1 MKRRKRKKALD
12 DSFDLFLDTITNT
25 FGGVLLIALLIVLMI
40 RESKESAPQVSSSG
54 NSENYS
60 VVNSQ
65 TDALNAE
72 KAKLELELDTVK
84 EFEKGFETAE
94 LKQLAEDLTTQTL
107 QNHDLESKASS
118 LERQLAKT
126 KGMTKKAESELK
138 RFALVLGQKSNERT
152 RVTKELAKEKKQ
164 RTRTMELPKEQA
176 TTKQE
181 VPIFVESDKLF
192 VLNSNRSGY
201 GFSLNKNHFE
211 TCSSTDADI
220 DASIKSQHFKIKQ
233 GSGISMSSSAIQSQ
247 FRQFNAS
254 RDFLTYVVRSDSF
267 DTFGKLRDESVRSGF
282 EYRIIP
288 TDGLISEG
296 SGSSA
301 KTQ

>member
-1 MKRRKRKKALD
+1 
-12 DSFDLFLDTITNT
+12 
-25 FGGVLLIALLIVLMI
+25 
-40 RESKESAPQVSSSG
+40 
-54 NSENYS
+54 
-60 VVNSQ
+60 
-65 TDALNAE
+65 
-72 KAKLELELDTVK
+72 
-84 EFEKGFETAE
+84 
-94 LKQLAEDLTTQTL
+94 
-107 QNHDLESKASS
+107 
-118 LERQLAKT
+118 
-126 KGMTKKAESELK
+126 
-138 RFALVLGQKSNERT
+138 
-152 RVTKELAKEKKQ
+152 
-164 RTRTMELPKEQA
+164 
-176 TTKQE
+176 
-181 VPIFVESDKLF
+181 
-192 VLNSNRSGY
+192 
-201 GFSLNKNHFE
+201 LNKYHFE